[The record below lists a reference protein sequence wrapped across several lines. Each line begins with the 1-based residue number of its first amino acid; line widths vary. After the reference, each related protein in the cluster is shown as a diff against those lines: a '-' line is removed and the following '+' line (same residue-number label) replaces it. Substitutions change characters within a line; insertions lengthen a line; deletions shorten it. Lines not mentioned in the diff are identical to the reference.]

1 MSQFSTAGCADGLIA
16 LVGHGT
22 RKCVITSDTSLV
34 VVFRLAVVVVGVA
47 VVRFLDLELF

>member
-1 MSQFSTAGCADGLIA
+1 MSQFSTAGCADRLIA

-34 VVFRLAVVVVGVA
+34 VVFRLAVVVVGVV